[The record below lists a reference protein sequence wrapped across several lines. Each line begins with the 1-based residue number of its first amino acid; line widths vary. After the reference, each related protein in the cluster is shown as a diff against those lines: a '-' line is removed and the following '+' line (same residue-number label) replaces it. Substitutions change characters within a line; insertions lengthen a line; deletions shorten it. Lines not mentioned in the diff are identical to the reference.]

1 MCTGCDG
8 SDTEDGDIRSEAG
21 AEESVANCADYDG
34 REIGECELRL
44 HDGRRVTCA
53 VLIGFRKGGL
63 SCDWANAAKPA
74 EKDGVAGAGTH
85 GLGVT
90 EAKEYIMDDDD
101 TIAPG
106 WSLAP
111 ADICIGT
118 GEFLTNGDVGIIP
131 DPDKDPD
138 EDLKA
143 EAGEWGMPLQRE
155 LRATLHSYMED

>member
-1 MCTGCDG
+1 MTPNQLI
-8 SDTEDGDIRSEAG
+8 EQLKNLPSE
-21 AEESVANCADYDG
+21 VMD
-34 REIGECELRL
+34 
-44 HDGRRVTCA
+44 H
-53 VLIGFRKGGL
+53 
-63 SCDWANAAKPA
+63 P
-74 EKDGVAGAGTH
+74 
-85 GLGVT
+85 
-90 EAKEYIMDDDD
+90 IMDDDD

-131 DPDKDPD
+131 DPNKDPD

-143 EAGEWGMPLQRE
+143 EVREWGIPLARE

>member
-1 MCTGCDG
+1 MG
-8 SDTEDGDIRSEAG
+8 ER
-21 AEESVANCADYDG
+21 
-34 REIGECELRL
+34 RENEREG
-44 HDGRRVTCA
+44 
-53 VLIGFRKGGL
+53 
-63 SCDWANAAKPA
+63 
-74 EKDGVAGAGTH
+74 GVAHAGTH

-90 EAKEYIMDDDD
+90 EAKERIMD
-101 TIAPG
+101 
-106 WSLAP
+106 
-111 ADICIGT
+111 DICIGT

>member
-1 MCTGCDG
+1 MTSNQLIDALK
-8 SDTEDGDIRSEAG
+8 RLPSE
-21 AEESVANCADYDG
+21 VMD
-34 REIGECELRL
+34 R
-44 HDGRRVTCA
+44 
-53 VLIGFRKGGL
+53 
-63 SCDWANAAKPA
+63 P
-74 EKDGVAGAGTH
+74 
-85 GLGVT
+85 
-90 EAKEYIMDDDD
+90 IMDDDD

-118 GEFLTNGDVGIIP
+118 GEFLTNGDIGVIP
-131 DPDKDPD
+131 DLDKDSD

>member
-1 MCTGCDG
+1 MTPNQLIDALKRLPP
-8 SDTEDGDIRSEAG
+8 E
-21 AEESVANCADYDG
+21 VLG
-34 REIGECELRL
+34 R
-44 HDGRRVTCA
+44 
-53 VLIGFRKGGL
+53 
-63 SCDWANAAKPA
+63 P
-74 EKDGVAGAGTH
+74 
-85 GLGVT
+85 
-90 EAKEYIMDDDD
+90 IMDDDD

-118 GEFLTNGDVGIIP
+118 GEFLTNGDIP

>member
-1 MCTGCDG
+1 MTPNQLID
-8 SDTEDGDIRSEAG
+8 A
-21 AEESVANCADYDG
+21 
-34 REIGECELRL
+34 LKRL
-44 HDGRRVTCA
+44 PPEVMDR
-53 VLIGFRKGGL
+53 
-63 SCDWANAAKPA
+63 P
-74 EKDGVAGAGTH
+74 
-85 GLGVT
+85 
-90 EAKEYIMDDDD
+90 IMDDDD

-118 GEFLTNGDVGIIP
+118 GEFLTNGDIGIIP

-143 EAGEWGMPLQRE
+143 EAREWGMPLDRE